1 MPLPF
6 RSLTAD
12 HTDHND
18 SHLIIAGVTVL
29 LSVLIHTGIGVAAGD
44 ARLDFFSPKTVHP
57 EAWREGLRDE
67 PVRARIVQ
75 PPPTQEQFA
84 ETVER
89 ADLEPR
95 ERPPEEDPVTLLA
108 AADTEAPATLFEP
121 PPTAQ
126 GIGEAMS
133 AGISPPATPDVADSV
148 TPWTPRET
156 VLEIASRFANDD
168 LAAIARKEV
177 PSIERVSN
185 APDIAPPQTVSVTLE
200 GRGDSLIAKY
210 AMPQPGRGEMA
221 VPAAMLEV
229 TPAEEP
235 ESLPLEPISH
245 EEEVSR
251 FIAEA
256 PEDVAPATPIEN
268 VLAPSIQ
275 VYRPA
280 RDDGYVYFRVDIR
293 RKGADVLPPIPR
305 DILFVQD
312 ASASLSAQRLHYCN
326 LAIQQILDS
335 DIRPTDRINVLAFN
349 TTNSYAFGK
358 AWAPATPKNIEIAKA
373 FTQNIR
379 AAGNTDIFNAVKS
392 VLELP
397 RDPARATIV
406 FVLTDGVATAGDIR
420 RDSEIIGE
428 FSRLNDGSLSV
439 FNIGVSP
446 KSDRYLLSM
455 LSFCNRGGQAAISSD
470 RFSIPN
476 TFKALYETTGSP
488 VLSDIHFTFDT
499 YSNAIITPVMTE
511 NLYLDR
517 PFSLWGRAPVGT
529 REIVFQARGINGKK
543 KYDMVYSLDL
553 GEPARGSGDRQ
564 IAYDWALV
572 RMYDLVAAYAR
583 QENSAYLREMND
595 LGKYYDIPLPF
606 GRRFSFR

>member
-133 AGISPPATPDVADSV
+133 AGISPPATPDVAESV

-379 AAGNTDIFNAVKS
+379 ADREHRLYQSDWLVRKYGFSAQ
-392 VLELP
+392 ELLCNP
-397 RDPARATIV
+397 DGFLDRTRDPKRVWADAHPEYYPVRLNTAPREVLLRVPGIGPVAANAILKLRAIHPLRDWSEVPIVPALAARAHRFAV
-406 FVLTDGVATAGDIR
+406 F
-420 RDSEIIGE
+420 S
-428 FSRLNDGSLSV
+428 
-439 FNIGVSP
+439 
-446 KSDRYLLSM
+446 
-455 LSFCNRGGQAAISSD
+455 
-470 RFSIPN
+470 
-476 TFKALYETTGSP
+476 
-488 VLSDIHFTFDT
+488 
-499 YSNAIITPVMTE
+499 
-511 NLYLDR
+511 
-517 PFSLWGRAPVGT
+517 
-529 REIVFQARGINGKK
+529 
-543 KYDMVYSLDL
+543 
-553 GEPARGSGDRQ
+553 
-564 IAYDWALV
+564 
-572 RMYDLVAAYAR
+572 
-583 QENSAYLREMND
+583 
-595 LGKYYDIPLPF
+595 
-606 GRRFSFR
+606 